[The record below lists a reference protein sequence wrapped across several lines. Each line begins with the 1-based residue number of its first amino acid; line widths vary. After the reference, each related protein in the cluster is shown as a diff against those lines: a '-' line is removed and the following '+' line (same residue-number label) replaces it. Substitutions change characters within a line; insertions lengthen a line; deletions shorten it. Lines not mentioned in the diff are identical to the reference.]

1 METFICEECGVEHS
15 IKQQRHLNLGHWSD
29 YLSVCPKCYR
39 KLKLRAMGNR
49 GSDLFN
55 KIKSKRKQWKQNT

>member
-15 IKQQRHLNLGHWSD
+15 IKQQRCLNLGRWAT
-29 YLSVCPKCYR
+29 YIEVCPKCYR
-39 KLKLRAMGNR
+39 KLKLRAMCNR
-49 GSDLFN
+49 GENLFD